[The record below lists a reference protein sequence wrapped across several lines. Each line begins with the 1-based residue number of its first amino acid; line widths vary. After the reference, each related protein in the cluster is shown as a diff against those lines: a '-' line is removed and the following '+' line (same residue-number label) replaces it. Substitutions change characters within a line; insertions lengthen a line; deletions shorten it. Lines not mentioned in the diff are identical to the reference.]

1 VTTLVEGRRDVADAV
16 EETARALAAG
26 GAPNARGEARE
37 IVARAGRFLRAAVDL
52 RGREPWTAAAEAA
65 RGALVARRLAG
76 WPLAYLLGEWD
87 FRDTT
92 LTVTPDVLIPRP
104 ETEELFDRVERA
116 FGAMAPRRAAD
127 IGTGAGG
134 LAIALARRWPT
145 TRVTAVDIAPAALAV
160 ARWNARRWGVENRV
174 EFIQGDLAA
183 GLPPASFDAIVANL
197 PYVAEGDWVSLSP
210 EVRREPPA
218 ALLAGADG
226 LGALS
231 AVRAGGGDRAG
242 FRAGA
247 CFSRRGRGQADGRGG
262 AVDGGGVS
270 GCVDGQRFRR
280 GGPVRGRRAMI
291 RLDGFVIKGGTS
303 VEGHRAGVGFQERG
317 VAVPLRRAVDRRG
330 SRAWTTCPICR
341 TSGPRSNCWKNWA
354 RPLIGR
360 GTASRS
366 AGAARCAPK
375 RPTIWSGACARA
387 WSSWARCWPGWAAP
401 TSPCPAA
408 APSAPGPSTSTSKR
422 SRPWAPKSR

>member
-174 EFIQGDLAA
+174 EFIQGDLTA
-183 GLPPASFDAIVANL
+183 GLSPASQDAIVANL

-210 EVRREPPA
+210 EVRREPRA

-226 LGALS
+226 LALFRRFAPGAATAL
-231 AVRAGGGDRAG
+231 APGGRV
-242 FRAGA
+242 FLEV
-247 CFSRRGRGQADGRGG
+247 GRGQADAVAGLLTAAGLRDVWTDKDFAGVDRFVGG
-262 AVDGGGVS
+262 A
-270 GCVDGQRFRR
+270 R
-280 GGPVRGRRAMI
+280 
-291 RLDGFVIKGGTS
+291 
-303 VEGHRAGVGFQERG
+303 
-317 VAVPLRRAVDRRG
+317 
-330 SRAWTTCPICR
+330 
-341 TSGPRSNCWKNWA
+341 
-354 RPLIGR
+354 
-360 GTASRS
+360 
-366 AGAARCAPK
+366 
-375 RPTIWSGACARA
+375 
-387 WSSWARCWPGWAAP
+387 
-401 TSPCPAA
+401 
-408 APSAPGPSTSTSKR
+408 
-422 SRPWAPKSR
+422 